1 MYVGLDI
8 SKKQTVGVWKD
19 EKGNK
24 IAGEIFSTDE
34 KGLKSLAEKLV
45 GCEIAVEASTSGVFV
60 YDYLTTQGLS
70 VKVANPNT
78 IKLISH
84 SDKKT
89 DKSDAEKLAD
99 LLRTNLLPTCYLPDK
114 KTRETRDLIR
124 HRRAL
129 VNTKTVMKNKVRAIL
144 TRAGLNL
151 PYKDVLGHR
160 SLQWLH
166 TADVGPVQK
175 EAMNKFLYLALMI
188 NDDVH
193 DYDRKLRFE
202 CQKNDGAQLLE
213 TIPWIGYYSAMHII
227 SAIGDINRF
236 PSDEELASYAG
247 LVPRIYQSGETQ
259 YTRGLKQGEK
269 SLKWILIECS
279 HVAVRISKRF
289 RKYYL
294 KKLRKKNKQ
303 KAIVAVARKMV
314 EIIYCILTRG
324 EEYHES

>member
-8 SKKQTVGVWKD
+8 SKNMTVGVWKD

-34 KGLKSLAEKLV
+34 PGLQKLVEKLR
-45 GCEIAVEASTSGVFV
+45 GCEIALEASTSGVFV
-60 YDYLTTQGLS
+60 YDYLTANGLK
-70 VKVANPNT
+70 VKVANPNA

-99 LLRTNLLPTCYLPDK
+99 LLRMNMLPTCYMPDK
-114 KTRETRDLIR
+114 KTREMRDLIR

-129 VNTKTVMKNKVRAIL
+129 VNTKTVMKNKIRAIL
-144 TRAGLNL
+144 AREGFKL
-151 PYKDVLGHR
+151 PYKDVLGQR
-160 SLQWLH
+160 SLQWLYKVE
-166 TADVGPVQK
+166 TSKVQK
-175 EAMNKFLYLALMI
+175 DALNKFLYLSLMI

-193 DYDRKLRFE
+193 DYDHKLRFE
-202 CQKNDGAQLLE
+202 CQKNDAAQLLD
-213 TIPWIGYYSAMHII
+213 TIPGVGYYSAMHIL
-227 SAIGDINRF
+227 SAIGDIKRF

-247 LVPRIYQSGETQ
+247 LVPRIYQSGDTQ
-259 YTRGLKQGEK
+259 YSRGLKQGEK
-269 SLKWILIECS
+269 SLKYVLIES
-279 HVAVRISKRF
+279 AHTAVKTSKRF
-289 RKYYL
+289 KKYYK

-314 EIIYCILTRG
+314 EIIYCMLTRG
-324 EEYHES
+324 EEYRE